1 MNAAEREKL
10 AALIE
15 SLQGRAKHPVLTT
28 VELMEVIGYLR
39 ALEYLAPRLWQT
51 LLALKELKR
60 LALKLGHQYKQAKEI
75 S

>member
-1 MNAAEREKL
+1 MNASERERL
-10 AALIE
+10 ALLIE

-28 VELMEVIGYLR
+28 VELIEVIGYLR

-60 LALKLGHQYKQAKEI
+60 LALKLDGKHEQAKEI